1 MIASRMLDLRGLW
14 ASLSLTV
21 RVMIWA
27 CISLAFASTLLLV
40 ASTHQDA
47 RFARDQIH
55 EHLDNEI
62 ESLLPAISEWVVVG
76 DHANIET
83 MLRQRVQRSDVR
95 HIGWTSDRGK
105 VLEAVDKDAPL
116 SAPGWFVRWTGIPS
130 PASTRSLS
138 IGGRN
143 YGQLTVEMTATPAL
157 NRLWDAFL
165 SRLAILG
172 LALVLSVA
180 GIFAILRRGLHP
192 LSVLTRGAG
201 LLEGGDYSQRIPRH
215 GSPELLSLID
225 AFNHMTVGIA
235 SAQGALRD
243 EAERLSVTL
252 SSIGDAVIATNVDGN
267 VEFMNPVAEAMTGW
281 TAREAE
287 GRSIQQV
294 FVVVNEVT
302 REPVDCPVG
311 RAIREGVIAGL
322 ANHTLLISR
331 DGTERPIADSAAP
344 IRHADGVVHG
354 AVLVFRDQGPERA
367 AARSLRESEEAYR
380 GLFDAVG
387 EAIFVMDAQG
397 RFLDANQAAEVMYG
411 FPRSA
416 FIGRSADFISAPGMN
431 DSALL
436 PVTLARALAGELQY
450 LEFWGRRANHEVFP
464 LEVRAV
470 RGNYRGQ
477 DVVIASAIDITER
490 RRAEE
495 QLRKLSLAVEQSPD
509 SILITDLKGN
519 IEYVNEAFVRD
530 TGYGRREVIGMNPRL
545 LQSGKTPRDTFVAQW
560 DALTQG
566 RSWSGEFIN
575 RRKDGRE
582 FTAWTSI
589 SPLRQADGR
598 IVHFVGIMEDVT
610 ERKRLAQELERH
622 RDRLEDLVAA
632 RTAELSAAR
641 AEALRMARVKSDF
654 LANMSHELRTPLN
667 GVLGMARIG
676 ARDSVGRANH
686 DVFVRI
692 QNSGEHLL
700 GVINDILDFSKIDAG
715 KLAIERQPFAL
726 VAAIDNAISFVA
738 GTARQK
744 GLQLEVSVAPGLPEW
759 VSGDGQRLQQIL
771 INLLSNAIKFT
782 AQGEVRLRVAGENDD
797 VYFKVIDTG
806 VGMSQEQVERLFQ
819 PFEQAD
825 SSTTRRYGGT
835 GLGLAIS
842 QNLAHLMNGNI
853 DVDCTLGAGCSFTLR
868 LPLPKAA
875 PAAPAHAV
883 PVGGQLRLSGQ
894 RFLAAEDVEVNRL
907 ILDDLLGHEGAA
919 VVFAEDGQQA
929 LDRVREEGAGAFD
942 AVLMDV
948 QMPVM
953 NGFDAA
959 RYLSRL
965 APGLPIIGLTA
976 HALAEERENCLAAGM
991 VDHVA
996 KPIDTEAL
1004 VAAIL
1009 RHVRPRETSRTSGAA
1024 GDAGT
1029 TPAAAQES
1037 VTAGPAPADALVNWD
1052 GLLAQYSGREA
1063 FVIKL
1068 ATMAVDGQREVPA
1081 KLRAAAGSGDF
1092 DGLAFTAHSLKSIG
1106 GNLMARGVRELAEST
1121 ERAAR
1126 RSDPQAA
1133 SQAEE
1138 LACLV
1143 ETLLAELALR
1153 IGR

>member
-1 MIASRMLDLRGLW
+1 MVASHVSALRGLW
-14 ASLSLTV
+14 SRLSLTV
-21 RVMIWA
+21 RVMVWA
-27 CISLAFASTLLLV
+27 SVSLAFASVLLLV

-47 RFARDQIH
+47 RFAHDQIH

-83 MLRQRVQRSDVR
+83 LLRQRVQRSDIR
-95 HIGWTSDRGK
+95 YIGWMSDRGK
-105 VLEAVDKDAPL
+105 SLEAVDKDVPL
-116 SAPGWFVRWTGIPS
+116 NAPGWFVRWTGIPS
-130 PASTRSLS
+130 PASTRALS
-138 IGGRN
+138 IGGRD
-143 YGQLTVEMTATPAL
+143 YGRLTIEMTAAPAL

-165 SRLAILG
+165 SHIAILC
-172 LALVLSVA
+172 LALVTSVA
-180 GIFAILRRGLHP
+180 GIFAILRRGLRP

-201 LLEGGDYSQRIPRH
+201 LLEGGDYSQRIPRQ

-252 SSIGDAVIATNVDGN
+252 SSIGDAVIATNVDGG

-281 TAREAE
+281 TAREAA
-287 GRSIQQV
+287 GRPIQQV
-294 FVVVNEVT
+294 FVVVNEVS
-302 REPVDCPVG
+302 REPVESPVG
-311 RAIREGVIAGL
+311 RAIREGVITGL
-322 ANHTLLISR
+322 ASHTLLISR
-331 DGTERPIADSAAP
+331 DGSERPIADSAAP

-367 AARSLRESEEAYR
+367 AARVLRESEEAYR

-387 EAIFVMDAQG
+387 EAIFVMDARG

-411 FPRSA
+411 YPRSA
-416 FIGRSADFISAPGMN
+416 FVGRSPDFISAPGMN
-431 DSALL
+431 DPTLL
-436 PVTLARALAGELQY
+436 TAALARALAGELQY
-450 LEFWGRRANHEVFP
+450 LEFWGRRANQEMFP
-464 LEVRAV
+464 LEVRVV

-477 DVVIASAIDITER
+477 EVVIGSAIDITER
-490 RRAEE
+490 KRAEE

-509 SILITDLKGN
+509 SIVITDLLGN

-530 TGYGRREVIGMNPRL
+530 TGYDRREVLGMNPRL
-545 LQSGKTPRDTFVAQW
+545 LQSGKTPRETFVAQW
-560 DALTQG
+560 DALAKG
-566 RSWSGEFIN
+566 RNWSGEFIN

-598 IVHFVGIMEDVT
+598 IMHFVGIMEDVT

-641 AEALRMARVKSDF
+641 AEAEHMARVKSNF

-715 KLAIERQPFAL
+715 KLAIERRPFAL

-738 GTARQK
+738 ATARQK
-744 GLQLEVSVAPGLPEW
+744 GLHLEVSVAPGLPKW
-759 VSGDGQRLQQIL
+759 VTGDGQRLQQIL
-771 INLLSNAIKFT
+771 VNLLSNAIKFT
-782 AQGEVRLRVAGENDD
+782 VQGEVRLRVAHEADD

-806 VGMSQEQVERLFQ
+806 VGMSQEQVSRLFQ

-842 QNLAHLMNGNI
+842 QNLAHLMNGDI
-853 DVDCTLGAGCSFTLR
+853 AVDCTLGAGCSFTLR
-868 LPLPKAA
+868 LPLPEAA
-875 PAAPAHAV
+875 PASPAHAG
-883 PVGGQLRLSGQ
+883 PVEGQLRLAGL

-907 ILDDLLGHEGAA
+907 ILDDLLVHEGAG

-959 RYLSRL
+959 RHLVKL

-996 KPIDTEAL
+996 KPIDTDAL
-1004 VAAIL
+1004 IAAIL
-1009 RHVRPRETSRTSGAA
+1009 RHVRPTETPRTGGTA

-1029 TPAAAQES
+1029 APSTAQES
-1037 VTAGPAPADALVNWD
+1037 VAAGTAPAAALVNWE
-1052 GLLAQYSGREA
+1052 GLLNQYSGREA

-1068 ATMAVDGQREVPA
+1068 ATMAVNGQREVPA

-1092 DGLAFTAHSLKSIG
+1092 DGLAFTAHALKSIG

-1153 IGR
+1153 IRH